1 MTKRTV
7 TVRYTGF
14 RDCPNCRARGDDG
27 AAWRPVP
34 CRRCK
39 GRGRLITAVEVEDS
53 IEGLLPRSRY
63 DFYSTGEV
71 ELIDFDEEDEIEVV
85 APE

>member
-1 MTKRTV
+1 MAKRTI
-7 TVRYTGF
+7 TVRYTGS
-14 RDCPNCRARGDDG
+14 RDCPNCGGRGDDG
-27 AAWRPVP
+27 AAWRPTE

-39 GRGRLITAVEVEDS
+39 GRGSLITGVEVKDS
-53 IEGLLPRSRY
+53 IEGVLPRSRY

-85 APE
+85 GPE

>member
-1 MTKRTV
+1 VAKRTI

-14 RDCPNCRARGDDG
+14 RDCPNCGGRGDDG